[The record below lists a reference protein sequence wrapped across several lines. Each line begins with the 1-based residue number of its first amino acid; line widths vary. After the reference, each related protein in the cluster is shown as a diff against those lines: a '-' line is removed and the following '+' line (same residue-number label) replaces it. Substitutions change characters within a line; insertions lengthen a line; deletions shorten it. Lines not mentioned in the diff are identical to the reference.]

1 MLANKLYKQSEN
13 FLILSYQLKIE
24 ESGNALSIITSYGF
38 AEMMIA
44 MNLISEENRHIV
56 EIERITSL
64 EESGTEISENDMVSF
79 IEK

>member
-1 MLANKLYKQSEN
+1 
-13 FLILSYQLKIE
+13 LKIE